1 MPHRYS
7 LAARLAPFVEAGLV
21 TRIPTAAQVRQGEL
35 QMLPYVISSDATSEE
50 CYAGTPLGHPVV
62 RQPVLLG
69 LIGRDHLETGTG
81 LAAALD
87 SVIRHLH
94 FTYHQGMPVWDLQV
108 IQTHEGGLDALRA
121 ETEALLA
128 PRTRVHRARRR
139 LLGWIVADP
148 DAYLR
153 LFLGEDGYIAR
164 AARFDYPKPSEED
177 AEFPPEFFSLVDF
190 VNYCAVA
197 FPEQVPLHLVP
208 QRALAV
214 VSRRFREGKRIEWL
228 EADPRV
234 VALRKAAARDGRAS
248 AAPFAARV

>member
-21 TRIPTAAQVRQGEL
+21 PRIPTGMQIRQGEL
-35 QMLPYVISSDATSEE
+35 QMLPYVISSDATNELY
-50 CYAGTPLGHPVV
+50 YAGTPLGHPVV

-81 LAAALD
+81 FAAKLE

-108 IQTHEGGLDALRA
+108 IQTHPGGLEALLL
-121 ETEALLA
+121 ETEALLD
-128 PRTRVHRARRR
+128 PKTLVHRARRR
-139 LLGWIVADP
+139 LLGMIVADP
-148 DAYLR
+148 NAYLR
-153 LFLGEDGYIAR
+153 LFLGEQGYIAR
-164 AARFDYPKPSEED
+164 AERFDYPKPSEED
-177 AEFPPEFFSLVDF
+177 AEFPPEFFSVVDF

-197 FPEQVPLHLVP
+197 FPVHVPFYRVP
-208 QRALAV
+208 AQALEV

-228 EADPRV
+228 ERDPRE
-234 VALRKAAARDGRAS
+234 VAVKRKLAEVSARA
-248 AAPFAARV
+248 

>member
-21 TRIPTAAQVRQGEL
+21 PRIPTAMQVRQGEL
-35 QMLPYVISSDATSEE
+35 QMLPYVISSDATNELY
-50 CYAGTPLGHPVV
+50 YAGTPLGHPVV

-81 LAAALD
+81 FAAKLQ

-94 FTYHQGMPVWDLQV
+94 FTYHPGMPVWDLQV
-108 IQTHEGGLDALRA
+108 IQTHPGGLEALRL
-121 ETEALLA
+121 ETEALLS
-128 PRTRVHRARRR
+128 PKTLVHRARRR
-139 LLGWIVADP
+139 LLGMIVADP

-153 LFLGEDGYIAR
+153 LFLGDEGYIAR

-177 AEFPPEFFSLVDF
+177 AEFPPEFFSVVDF

-197 FPEQVPLHLVP
+197 FPESVPLHRIP
-208 QRALAV
+208 QTALEV

-228 EADPRV
+228 ERDPRE
-234 VALRKAAARDGRAS
+234 VAMKRKKAEAS
-248 AAPFAARV
+248 AHA